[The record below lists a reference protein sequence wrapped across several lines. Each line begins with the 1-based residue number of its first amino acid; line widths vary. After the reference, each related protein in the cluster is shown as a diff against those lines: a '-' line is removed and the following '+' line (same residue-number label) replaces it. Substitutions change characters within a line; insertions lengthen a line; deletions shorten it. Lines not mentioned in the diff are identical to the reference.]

1 MEPLPAMAHSCG
13 DEIVAHDPSQYS
25 PVFRIDV
32 SAEPTPSGPP
42 VPNDTAAA
50 TVALLRQLVI
60 SQEKQNQLLEQLVQ
74 NTVNVQKQRASEL
87 QQWKDANPR
96 LAKACRRA
104 AETLSKVQ
112 SEFLENL
119 TDEIAENEET
129 LMDGEFMLSEFV
141 DRFGPRMAHLNG
153 ILQVLAQLGSGVPA

>member
-1 MEPLPAMAHSCG
+1 M
-13 DEIVAHDPSQYS
+13 AHDPSQYS

-32 SAEPTPSGPP
+32 SAEPTSAGPP
-42 VPNDTAAA
+42 VPTDAAAA
-50 TVALLRQLVI
+50 TVSLLRQLVV

-74 NTVNVQKQRASEL
+74 NTVSVQKQRASEL

-119 TDEIAENEET
+119 TEEIAENEET
-129 LMDGEFMLSEFV
+129 LLDGEFMLSEFV

-153 ILQVLAQLGSGVPA
+153 LLQVLAQLGSGVPAQS